1 MKASEADILMI
12 PGRGGAGENHWMSR
26 WAAKIASARIVEG
39 IDWLKPDRFV
49 WVERIVAEARLA
61 KRPVVLVAHSLGVA
75 AAMQAVHEM
84 HAGIAG
90 GFFVAPPDL
99 TPSETLAP
107 EFVDFAPYPAVKLG
121 FPAITIASRN
131 DPACSYERAE
141 ELAAEWN
148 TLLIDAGE
156 SGRIDEASGHGPWP
170 EGSMVFAHYLSR
182 LQV

>member
-1 MKASEADILMI
+1 MKASQADILMI

-26 WAAKIASARIVEG
+26 WASKIASARIVEG
-39 IDWLKPDRFV
+39 IDWLKPDRAA
-49 WVERIVAEARLA
+49 WVERIVAESRLA
-61 KRPVVLVAHSLGVA
+61 TRPVVLVTHALGA
-75 AAMQAVHEM
+75 AAALHAAQEM
-84 HAGIAG
+84 HAGLAG

-99 TPSETLAP
+99 TPSETMAP
-107 EFVDFAPYPAVKLG
+107 DLVDFAPYPATKLA

-131 DPACSYERAE
+131 DPACAYERAE

-156 SGRIDEASGHGPWP
+156 AGSIDEASGHGPWP
-170 EGSMVFAHYLSR
+170 EGSMVFAHYLAR